1 MSEEDTP
8 LPEDEQKQLALRII
22 LEAWEDA
29 LSQGVSRNGCF
40 IRHIRCSNRY
50 DRALWRRTG
59 SGDGSR
65 VAGQDKK

>member
-29 LSQGVSRNGCF
+29 LSQGVS
-40 IRHIRCSNRY
+40 
-50 DRALWRRTG
+50 AEM
-59 SGDGSR
+59 
-65 VAGQDKK
+65 VASSAIFADLTAMNEHYGE